1 MKQQIRKTMLFASL
15 CVAVSSFGASID
27 QVIVRQQWPWSTDIV
42 VEYRLSGVTAPVD
55 ITVEAF
61 NGDTKLDT
69 DALRTAIKGNRYA
82 VTKEGLGEFTIDP
95 VKAFG
100 TADVALVNCK
110 VKLSVSVSPAN
121 IDEVI
126 YKIFDLKDGSCT
138 DVTRAELL
146 NGDYGSV
153 VTDFGKIGE
162 GYNTSLDDVLIWTGV
177 TNNIEYRTS
186 KLVMRKIPAK
196 NVETTIGLHPCQS
209 LSATDSA
216 FRTVSFTNDYY
227 MGVFEVTYGQA
238 LSIYTNTPGATIFNS
253 KITMKFTNTVD
264 QYERPMNMSDVF
276 ARYRL
281 ANWPRPYSC
290 LKGTAFPNNNSTVVG
305 CIRKQTGNVNF
316 DLPTEAVWEYA
327 CRAGTT
333 NDFNSGLNYTTEADV
348 ALLGRTSLE
357 SKTSDSSPADSIYQL
372 TSAEGGTAIVGSY
385 RPNAWGLY
393 DMHGNLTE
401 MCLDRYKADV
411 SDLTGD
417 DPWGPPLSDEEEL
430 DRYRVGKGGAFYMK
444 GSGCHSAA
452 RASSY
457 INNSNTAY
465 LGMRLC
471 LTIY

>member
-100 TADVALVNCK
+100 TADVALVNFK
-110 VKLSVSVSPAN
+110 VKLSVSDSPAN

-196 NVETTIGLHPCQS
+196 NVETKIGSYECQS
-209 LSATDSA
+209 LSNTDNA
-216 FRTVSFTNDYY
+216 LRTVSFTNDYY
-227 MGVFEVTYGQA
+227 MGVFELTYGQA
-238 LSIYTNTPGATIFNS
+238 LSLYTNTPGSTVWNS

-264 QYERPMNMSDVF
+264 QYERPMNMSDTY
-276 ARYRL
+276 ARLMVSR
-281 ANWPRPYSC
+281 WPGDESFK
-290 LKGTAFPNNNSTVVG
+290 KGPFNNNNSTMVG
-305 CIRKQTGNVNF
+305 NIRKQTGILGF

-333 NDFNSGLNYTTEADV
+333 NDFNSGLNYTTESDI

-357 SKTSDSSPADSIYQL
+357 SKTGSPSPADSIYDL
-372 TSAEGGTAIVGSY
+372 TSAEGGSAIVGSY

-393 DMHGNLTE
+393 DMHGNLME
-401 MCLDRYKADV
+401 MCLDRYVADA
-411 SDLTGD
+411 SGFTGD
-417 DPWGPPLSDEEEL
+417 DPWGPELPEGSDKNF
-430 DRYRVGKGGAFYMK
+430 YRVGRGGAFYLK
-444 GSGCHSAA
+444 GSACY
-452 RASSY
+452 SSGRTNMY
-457 INNSNTAY
+457 GNNSGTAY
-465 LGMRLC
+465 IGMRLC